1 MPVVMTNP
9 HFGAGEAMIVIF
21 GKLPVGMCY
30 IAGYVEAQSHRV
42 GLIARPHSVPEED
55 KNMFLDL
62 LNIFR
67 KVVFD

>member
-9 HFGAGEAMIVIF
+9 HFGAGEAMVVIF
-21 GKLPVGMCY
+21 WKLPVRMCY
-30 IAGYVEAQSHRV
+30 ITSYVETQTHRV
-42 GLIARPHSVPEED
+42 GLITRPHSVPEED

>member
-9 HFGAGEAMIVIF
+9 HFGAREAMIVIF
-21 GKLPVGMCY
+21 GKLPVCMCY
-30 IAGYVEAQSHRV
+30 ITSYVEAQSHRV
-42 GLIARPHSVPEED
+42 GLITRPHSVPGED

-67 KVVFD
+67 KVVSD